1 MKTEFVGFFIIVIR
15 HAKTDTKTSVIA
27 QYKKRKIVALW
38 K

>member
-1 MKTEFVGFFIIVIR
+1 MKTEFVGFFIVIR